1 MKQRSTVLTIITVIC
16 GFYLYELFDSGIIG
30 TFALISTEYLQQSNQ
45 WYRLVTVALVHD
57 NSNSIPI
64 HLAFNMLALHSLGSP
79 IEKLLGRARFLV
91 IFFGSL
97 ILASLYSALN
107 LGYNG
112 YSIGVSGA
120 VFGLF
125 GAWIAIGRKVG
136 GDIRSTLVIIAINF
150 ALGFTIGGVD
160 WRAHLGGLVAGFAIT
175 KLLLLNA
182 SKKNL
187 GDVENFDI

>member
-1 MKQRSTVLTIITVIC
+1 
-16 GFYLYELFDSGIIG
+16 
-30 TFALISTEYLQQSNQ
+30 
-45 WYRLVTVALVHD
+45 
-57 NSNSIPI
+57 
-64 HLAFNMLALHSLGSP
+64 MLALHSLGTP
-79 IEKLLGRARFLV
+79 IERLLGRARFLI

-97 ILASLYSALN
+97 ICASLYSALN

-125 GAWIAIGRKVG
+125 GAWIAIGRKLG
-136 GDIRSTLVIIAINF
+136 GDIRSTLVIVAINF

-160 WRAHLGGLVAGFAIT
+160 WRAHLGGLIAGAAIT

-182 SKKNL
+182 AK
-187 GDVENFDI
+187 